1 MSLETRQLVEKEILR
16 IKSKTG
22 LPLETLLKY
31 AGISKRTWSEW
42 MQRRDVE
49 TKHNNNIPKN
59 YFLTPKEISAIV
71 LFCTLNQLKGYRML
85 CYEMIDK
92 NIAFVSC
99 SSVYN
104 VIKRHNLGKK
114 WAEAIEMKKRGFDQ
128 PQAVHEQWHIDF
140 SYIKIQ
146 NSFYYF
152 IGILD
157 DYSRRMLNWRLCKN
171 MEGLNAEILVTET
184 KEMYPQ
190 AVNPRL
196 ISDNGSQFISKDFE
210 ELLSLLEV
218 GHTLTSANHPQSNGK
233 LERFHRTL
241 KTEHVRRTSY
251 LEYQDACI
259 RLAKWIAYYNSERLH
274 SAIWYLT
281 PNDVFYNRTAE
292 RLAERKEKLH
302 TAFINRQAYW
312 SNKKPKSLS

>member
-1 MSLETRQLVEKEILR
+1 MSLEVRQTAEREIQR
-16 IKSKTG
+16 YRVKTG
-22 LPLETLLKY
+22 LPITTLLKY
-31 AGISKRTWSEW
+31 AGIPHRTWREW
-42 MQRRDVE
+42 ARRRGAE
-49 TKHNNNIPKN
+49 TKHNNNIPKS
-59 YFLTPKEISAIV
+59 YHLTPEEVQAIIAYCV
-71 LFCTLNQLKGYRML
+71 NNALKGYRMQ
-85 CYEMIDK
+85 CWEMVDR
-92 NIAFVSC
+92 NVAFVSC

-104 VIKRHNLGKK
+104 VIKRHNLDKK
-114 WAEAIEMKKRGFDQ
+114 WAELTEEAKKGFEQ
-128 PQAVHEQWHIDF
+128 PVAVHEQWHIDF

-157 DYSRRMLNWRLCKN
+157 GYSRKLLNWRLCKN
-171 MEGLNAEILVTET
+171 MEGVNAEILVAET

-190 AVNPRL
+190 AVGPRL
-196 ISDNGSQFISKDFE
+196 ISDNGSQFISKNFE
-210 ELLSLLEV
+210 ELLALLEV
-218 GHTLTSANHPQSNGK
+218 SHTFTSANHPQSNGK

-241 KTEHVRRTSY
+241 KTEHVRRASY

-281 PNDVFYNRTAE
+281 PNDVFNGRTAV

-302 TAFINRQAYW
+302 TAYIKRQEYW
-312 SNKKPKSLS
+312 RTRNAAS

>member
-1 MSLETRQLVEKEILR
+1 MNAIQR
-16 IKSKTG
+16 
-22 LPLETLLKY
+22 P
-31 AGISKRTWSEW
+31 GI
-42 MQRRDVE
+42 E

-59 YFLTPKEISAIV
+59 YYLTPEEEGAIIAYIID
-71 LFCTLNQLKGYRML
+71 NPLKGYRVL

-114 WAEAIEMKKRGFDQ
+114 WAQMAEEAKKGFDQ
-128 PQAVHEQWHIDF
+128 PETVHEQWHIDF

-157 DYSRRMLNWRLCKN
+157 GYSRKMLNWKLCEN
-171 MEGLNAEILVTET
+171 MEGINAEILVAQT
-184 KEMYPQ
+184 KEMYPE

-218 GHTLTSANHPQSNGK
+218 GHTLTSPNHPQSNGK

-241 KTEHVRRTSY
+241 KTEHVRRASY

-259 RLAKWIAYYNSERLH
+259 RLAAWIAYYNSERLH

-281 PNDVFYNRTAE
+281 PNDVFYGRTAV

-302 TAFINRQAYW
+302 TACIKRQEYW
-312 SNKKPKSLS
+312 HTRNAAS

>member
-1 MSLETRQLVEKEILR
+1 VSLEVRQTAEREIER
-16 IKSKTG
+16 YHAKTG
-22 LPLETLLKY
+22 LPITTLLKY
-31 AGISKRTWSEW
+31 AGIPHRTWREW
-42 MQRRDVE
+42 AQRRGAE
-49 TKHNNNIPKN
+49 TKHNNNIPKT
-59 YFLTPKEISAIV
+59 YHLTPEEIQAIIAY
-71 LFCTLNQLKGYRML
+71 CINNALKGYRML
-85 CYEMIDK
+85 CWEMVDK
-92 NIAFVSC
+92 DVAFVSC

-104 VIKRHNLGKK
+104 VIKRHNLDKK
-114 WAEAIEMKKRGFDQ
+114 WAELTEEAKKGFEQ
-128 PQAVHEQWHIDF
+128 PTAVHEQWHIDF

-157 DYSRRMLNWRLCKN
+157 GYSRKILNWRLCKN
-171 MEGLNAEILVTET
+171 MEGINAEILVAET
-184 KEMYPQ
+184 KEMYSQ
-190 AVNPRL
+190 AVTPRL

-210 ELLSLLEV
+210 ELLSLLGV
-218 GHTLTSANHPQSNGK
+218 GHTFTSANHPQSNGK

-241 KTEHVRRTSY
+241 KTEHVRRASY

-281 PNDVFYNRTAE
+281 PNDVFYGRTAV

-302 TAFINRQAYW
+302 TAFIKRQEYW
-312 SNKKPKSLS
+312 RTRNAGS